1 MKGDPPPV
9 AGREADQRLFDQVL
23 TSISQND
30 VIANSGLELYRRVN
44 DCARDYMEAKQ
55 IVERREHE
63 IAAISSKIEAMQATA
78 EEASK
83 HLRKAQ
89 ELAAEVIDNS
99 VSEQFRLRE
108 RDNLINI
115 LIGMTNAIAK
125 GDCHDW
131 SREKV
136 DKYLEDLQA
145 VYQKNKYY
153 CQSSMV
159 DSGIVHVAKHFAFHA
174 DFDDAFEPMLFHL
187 ANQAD
192 YKGFVERARREDRE
206 FAKQHHVD
214 YSARPSAAPK
224 TKTSAANLNEG
235 PAGKAQGS
243 DYGDDTAPHE
253 APGGAGGA
261 AQANLDGRNQDPLQK
276 LTPLPP
282 RSSSLPASARKT
294 HANIPGQPDTQ
305 QAPADAALPGSCRNA
320 VYKCNH
326 LDLETSDD
334 LAKLAEEFYS
344 KRGPQRRTTSGAMS
358 TAVLESIAGV
368 EAIFKNRMDRD
379 SPELKKEVASVSL
392 PAAKLLPKAVLRG
405 SPRSLQVTETCYGQ
419 AMKFVEEL
427 NKAHV
432 MSDQVDRKLGAVAER
447 HGCAHKTAKQGGPET
462 NTTHGDEAFHHEEG
476 VRGSGEGSD
485 LLWKA
490 HVSSIASSK
499 R

>member
-1 MKGDPPPV
+1 MKGDPPSV
-9 AGREADQRLFDQVL
+9 AGREADQRLFSQVL

-63 IAAISSKIEAMQATA
+63 IAALSSKIEAMQATA
-78 EEASK
+78 DEASK

-115 LIGMTNAIAK
+115 LLGMTNAIAK

-131 SREKV
+131 PREKV

-159 DSGIVHVAKHFAFHA
+159 DSGIVHVAKHFVFHA

-224 TKTSAANLNEG
+224 TKTSAATLNDHG
-235 PAGKAQGS
+235 PTGKAQGS
-243 DYGDDTAPHE
+243 YYGDDAALQE
-253 APGGAGGA
+253 ASDGAAGA

-282 RSSSLPASARKT
+282 RSSSLPSSARKT
-294 HANIPGQPDTQ
+294 HPNIPGQPDAQ
-305 QAPADAALPGSCRNA
+305 QAPANAALPARCSNA
-320 VYKCNH
+320 VYKCKQF
-326 LDLETSDD
+326 DLETSAD
-334 LAKLAEEFYS
+334 LSKLAEQVYS
-344 KRGPQRRTTSGAMS
+344 KRGPQRGATSGVMS

-379 SPELKKEVASVSL
+379 SPELKKEVTS
-392 PAAKLLPKAVLRG
+392 
-405 SPRSLQVTETCYGQ
+405 
-419 AMKFVEEL
+419 AMKLMEEL
-427 NKAHV
+427 NKEHV
-432 MSDQVDRKLGAVAER
+432 MSEQVDRKLGAVAET
-447 HGCAHKTAKQGGPET
+447 HGCAYKTAKQDGPQT

-476 VRGSGEGSD
+476 MRGSGEGSD

>member
-1 MKGDPPPV
+1 
-9 AGREADQRLFDQVL
+9 
-23 TSISQND
+23 
-30 VIANSGLELYRRVN
+30 
-44 DCARDYMEAKQ
+44 
-55 IVERREHE
+55 
-63 IAAISSKIEAMQATA
+63 
-78 EEASK
+78 
-83 HLRKAQ
+83 
-89 ELAAEVIDNS
+89 
-99 VSEQFRLRE
+99 
-108 RDNLINI
+108 
-115 LIGMTNAIAK
+115 
-125 GDCHDW
+125 
-131 SREKV
+131 
-136 DKYLEDLQA
+136 
-145 VYQKNKYY
+145 
-153 CQSSMV
+153 MV
-159 DSGIVHVAKHFAFHA
+159 DSGIVHVAKHFVFHA

-206 FAKQHHVD
+206 FAKQHHAD
-214 YSARPSAAPK
+214 YSARPGAAPK
-224 TKTSAANLNEG
+224 TKTSAATLNDDG
-235 PAGKAQGS
+235 PTGKPPGS
-243 DYGDDTAPHE
+243 YYGDDTAPHE

-261 AQANLDGRNQDPLQK
+261 SQANLDGRSQDPLQK

-294 HANIPGQPDTQ
+294 HANIPGQPDAQ
-305 QAPADAALPGSCRNA
+305 QAPADAPLPGSCGNA
-320 VYKCNH
+320 VYKCSH

-344 KRGPQRRTTSGAMS
+344 KRGPQRGTTSGVMS

-392 PAAKLLPKAVLRG
+392 PAAKLLPKAVFRG

-432 MSDQVDRKLGAVAER
+432 MSDQVDRKLGAVAET
-447 HGCAHKTAKQGGPET
+447 HGCAYKTAKQDGPET

-476 VRGSGEGSD
+476 MRASGEGSD